1 MKRIFYSLACAALL
15 LTLKPAARAQ
25 TVSVNFVGGNGNGGP
40 APMAP
45 TETAGARPAT
55 HWNNAPGNTA
65 NNTPLSLVDSTGA
78 ATTLTVDWE
87 GSPNTWAA
95 YYNDQP
101 GDYRMMKGYLDTTD
115 SSTTTITVAGLNAG
129 KSYLIYLYAA
139 GADSGGYS
147 SLFTL
152 GSQTFAVL
160 YNPFSGSYTQATST
174 DPVNPSPGNYV
185 VFTVSGQTSVT
196 LSGTP
201 DKQGGN
207 GFRAPINGFQVIA
220 LNATAA
226 PTGLTAFAGTS
237 RVTLGFNA
245 DANAVTYNIKRGA
258 SASGPFT
265 TIASVS
271 GNGYTD
277 TTVTNGTKY
286 YYEVTAVNALGES
299 GPSNIASAT
308 PQAGLD
314 GTGLTGQYWNNNNN
328 TGYGPGF
335 NYAAAPPDVTEIDPT
350 INLDVN
356 GANGAFQP
364 AGIGHDNFN
373 AQWTGLVQAQVT
385 GPYVFTTASDD
396 GSRLYIDGQ
405 LVVDNYNYQ
414 GVTSVSSAPITFAA
428 GSKHL
433 VKYLFFQGGGGGEAH
448 FYWSYPGQSQQ
459 TVPQYALFPTYGA
472 ALPYAPTLAGSVFNA
487 NVFLNWTTVDNAATY
502 NVLRAS
508 KSGGPYTVIAAGQ
521 TGNTYVDSNVTIGTT
536 YYYVVQAVN
545 TYGTSPN
552 SNEVALIPAAP
563 APFIAAEEFDYSPSN
578 IGGLNGGLGWADAWT
593 GGTNT
598 QITAPGL
605 TFGSLTVAG
614 NTAALGTGNNNN
626 NNFRH
631 LATREGS
638 YHGANTVF
646 LSYVARLD
654 PANAGTLGAND
665 GYAGLS
671 IYDENNEQIFTG
683 LRYNGTLYGLESEV
697 NGQGSS
703 DTSYLVDNTLHFFVF
718 QFDFSADNGPVT
730 ISEFVDP
737 IPGGTLPATPDAT
750 KTVTAFNFNRIR
762 IGNGYSNNNTPIL
775 EDFDEIRFGRT
786 YAAVSPV
793 TGATVTGRVSLE
805 GVTDLSAV
813 SPVSP
818 LGTFSVTFRDAASG
832 AVVKTA
838 TVALATTAG
847 SANGTFTVSGI
858 PAGTYN
864 VIVKGAKNLAVLVP
878 NVVVSATS
886 GTVPPVIL
894 PAGDSNGD
902 NSVDSSDFGTLIGAF
917 NTDGAISGSGYDPAV
932 DFNFD
937 GTVDSSDFGLLIGQ
951 FNNVGAI

>member
-1 MKRIFYSLACAALL
+1 ML
-15 LTLKPAARAQ
+15 LTLKPAANAQ
-25 TVSVNFVGGNGNGGP
+25 TVSVNFVGGNGGP
-40 APMAP
+40 IAPMDP

-55 HWNNAPGNTA
+55 HWNNAPGSAA
-65 NNTPLSLVDSTGA
+65 NGTPLALVDSAGA

-115 SSTTTITVAGLNAG
+115 SSTTTVTVAGLNSS

-174 DPVNPSPGNYV
+174 DPANPSPGNYV
-185 VFTVSGQTSVT
+185 VFTVSGQTAVT

-207 GFRAPINGFQVIA
+207 GFRAPINGLQVIT
-220 LNATAA
+220 LNATTT

-237 RVTLGFNA
+237 RVVLGFNA
-245 DANAVTYNIKRGA
+245 DPNATSYNIYRSA

-265 TIASVS
+265 KIASSTSS
-271 GNGYTD
+271 GYLD
-277 TTVTNGTKY
+277 TSVTIGTTY
-286 YYEVTAVNALGES
+286 YYKVSSVNSLGES
-299 GPSNIASAT
+299 GLSNVASAT

-314 GTGLTGQYWNNNNN
+314 GTGLTGQYYN
-328 TGYGPGF
+328 TGAGPGF
-335 NYAAAPPDVTEIDPT
+335 DFSPAPDVTEVDPI
-350 INLDVN
+350 INLDIAGVN
-356 GANGAFQP
+356 GTAPP
-364 AGIGHDNFN
+364 AGIGPNNFS
-373 AQWTGLVQAQVT
+373 AQWTGLIQAQVT

-396 GSRLYIDGQ
+396 GSRLYLDGA
-405 LVVDNYNYQ
+405 LIVNNYNYQ
-414 GVTSVSSAPITFAA
+414 GVTAVSSSPITLAV

-433 VKYLFFQGGGGGEAH
+433 IKYQFFQGTGGAEAH

-459 TVPQYALFPTYGA
+459 TVPQYALFPMFGNT
-472 ALPYAPTLAGSVFNA
+472 LPFAPTLAGSVFGA
-487 NVFLNWTTVDNAATY
+487 SAYLNWTTVDNAASYT
-502 NVLRAS
+502 VSRAS
-508 KSGGPYTVIAAGQ
+508 KSGGPYTVISAGQ
-521 TGNTYVDSNVTIGTT
+521 TGTTYVDSSVTIGTT
-536 YYYVVQAVN
+536 YYYVVSAVN
-545 TYGTSPN
+545 AFGTSPN
-552 SNEVALIPAAP
+552 SNEVALTPAAP
-563 APFIAAEEFDYSPSN
+563 APFIASEEFDYSPAN
-578 IGGLNGGLGWADAWT
+578 LGGLAGGLGWADAWT

-598 QITAPGL
+598 AVGAPGL
-605 TFGSLTVAG
+605 TFQSLAVAG
-614 NTAALGTGNNNN
+614 NTAMLGTGNNNN

-654 PANAGTLGAND
+654 PANTGVLGTD

-671 IYDENNEQIFTG
+671 LFDEGAEQYFTG
-683 LRYNGTLYGLESEV
+683 VRYNSAMYGLESE
-697 NGQGSS
+697 QGSGG
-703 DTSYLVDNTLHFFVF
+703 TNTAFAVDNTIHFFVF
-718 QFDFSADNGPVT
+718 QFDFSAGNGPVT

-737 IPGGTLPATPDAT
+737 APGGTLPATPDAT
-750 KTVTAFNFNRIR
+750 ATANGFNFNRIR
-762 IGNGYSNNNTPIL
+762 IGNGFSNSNTPLL

-793 TGATVTGRVSLE
+793 TGATVTGTIALE
-805 GVTDLSAV
+805 GVPDLSITSAFAPLGV
-813 SPVSP
+813 FEVQLRAPGSLTPTYDFKTVTLTTAKGSPN
-818 LGTFSVTFRDAASG
+818 GTFSVSG
-832 AVVKTA
+832 VT
-838 TVALATTAG
+838 
-847 SANGTFTVSGI
+847 
-858 PAGTYN
+858 AGTYD
-864 VIVKGAKNLAVLVP
+864 VWIKGSKNLAVLVP
-878 NVVVSATS
+878 GVAVTTT
-886 GTVPPVIL
+886 GTVGTGANPVLL

-902 NSVDSSDFGTLIGAF
+902 NSVDSTDFGNLIGAF
-917 NTDGAISGSGYDPAV
+917 NTTGAVAGSGYDPTV

-937 GTVDSSDFGLLIGQ
+937 GSVDSTDFGLLVGE
-951 FNNVGAI
+951 FNNVGAK